1 MSKNNLQNQIENNK
15 SEIVYILT
23 NEAMPNYVKIGR
35 TKNLN
40 QRMRSLYR
48 TPVPLPFECFYACVV
63 ENGAEVE
70 QWLFDIFEDR
80 RVSKEREFFEISPER
95 VVAALRV
102 KAIKD
107 ITPRQIYTESEE
119 DRVALNKARTNRD
132 RFNFKMVD
140 IPIGAELVFSRDKNI
155 KAKVIDNRNIE
166 FNGKITSLSN
176 SAQKIL
182 GYNYGVAG
190 TLYWMYEGETL
201 DERRKRIE
209 SGIEYSNKEI
219 EAAGDAWVQNQIDQ
233 ERGK

>member
-1 MSKNNLQNQIENNK
+1 MAKNKENNNK
-15 SEIVYILT
+15 SGIVYVLT

-48 TPVPLPFECFYACVV
+48 TPVPLPFECFYACTV
-63 ENGAEVE
+63 ENEVEVE

-95 VVAALRV
+95 VATALRAR
-102 KAIKD
+102 AIKD
-107 ITPRQIYTESEE
+107 VTPRQTYTESDE
-119 DRVALNKARTNRD
+119 DKAALDKARTNRD

-155 KAKVIDNRNIE
+155 KAKVIDNHSIE

-176 SAQKIL
+176 SARKIL

-190 TLYWMYEGETL
+190 TLYWKYKGETL
-201 DERRKRIE
+201 DERRTRME
-209 SGIEYSNKEI
+209 EGGDPTPEEV
-219 EAAGDAWVQNQIDQ
+219 EAAGDDWIQNQIDQ
-233 ERGK
+233 RRGK